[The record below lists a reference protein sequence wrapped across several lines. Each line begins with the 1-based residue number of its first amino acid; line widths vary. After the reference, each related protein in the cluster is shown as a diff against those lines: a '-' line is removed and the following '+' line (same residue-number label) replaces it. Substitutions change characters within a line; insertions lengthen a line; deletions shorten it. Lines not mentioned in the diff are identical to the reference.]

1 MKKVLDRTN
10 GLAKLLVQWFLNLL
24 EVPNPASFL
33 RAFTKPLVE
42 IQNISVN
49 KLEFKVQVP
58 KVFERR
64 AGLVFLALERHTIL
78 TKCLDDF

>member
-1 MKKVLDRTN
+1 MSNFDSTKMKNVLDHTN
-10 GLAKLLVQWFLNLL
+10 GLAKLLEQWFLNLL

-33 RAFTKPLVE
+33 RAFTKPFVE

-49 KLEFKVQVP
+49 KLEFKVEVP

-64 AGLVFLALERHTIL
+64 AGLVF
-78 TKCLDDF
+78 